1 MTGPAVSD
9 YREAEQALQ
18 QLRTKNDQ
26 LLERNQTLLAQRD
39 ALLRESAE
47 QDGPFENMDE
57 LNQAQLLAGLTDVEG
72 DGVVVILRDK
82 SDLDLQKDSALAI
95 VHKET
100 LEYVVALLIDHGANA
115 VSVSGQRLTNASSFQ
130 CIGPTILFNE
140 TRLTPPYI
148 IQAIGPPNEMEN
160 SLITDSVI
168 RQISGK
174 NGIEMTVE
182 VLQDQL
188 ITAFERADDY
198 ERYIHL
204 LEEAK

>member
-1 MTGPAVSD
+1 M
-9 YREAEQALQ
+9 
-18 QLRTKNDQ
+18 
-26 LLERNQTLLAQRD
+26 
-39 ALLRESAE
+39 
-47 QDGPFENMDE
+47 
-57 LNQAQLLAGLTDVEG
+57 
-72 DGVVVILRDK
+72 
-82 SDLDLQKDSALAI
+82 
-95 VHKET
+95 
-100 LEYVVALLIDHGANA
+100 
-115 VSVSGQRLTNASSFQ
+115 
-130 CIGPTILFNE
+130 
-140 TRLTPPYI
+140 TPPYI